1 MTSATN
7 AADVRSTTAPPPWSL
22 FAPSGANGRGGN
34 ASSSSEAASNNNKPV
49 TQFSDVLNDRTQP
62 RTTAQAETTRP
73 SEPGRTAQYAGLP
86 PNIKAE
92 DRWEYQDR
100 QDTTALA
107 SQNSDDFFGEDGF
120 SLADIVDIVNPLQH
134 LPVISTIYRSL
145 TGDEISTG
153 ARLAGDALFGGPVGF
168 AAGLA
173 NVVMEDATGSD
184 IGDSVMAALFGSE
197 DDAGTALAS
206 ADSPAAMADDV
217 AEIAPAS
224 GTTQQAAPVQMAQAA
239 PTART
244 RASSPLFAAQPTG
257 MPLASNPGAATSL
270 IPPMPGGP
278 PTVLAQAASQ
288 PTRSSQ
294 AGQTPQTP
302 MTAAGQGVP
311 KLSPDAANVLMRM
324 AQASQSQIGQSQ
336 AGQSQAGQSQASRSP
351 SGITPSGI
359 TPSGITPPVGPTAM
373 AAPSDAAPS
382 KVAAPASTASGKA
395 APVQTASAEFVEPV
409 PVENLP
415 AAMMEALSRYE
426 ALKGG

>member
-1 MTSATN
+1 MTSVTN
-7 AADVRSTTAPPPWSL
+7 AADARSTTAPPPWSL
-22 FAPSGANGRGGN
+22 FAPSGATGRGGN
-34 ASSSSEAASNNNKPV
+34 APSSSDAAQSGSKPA
-49 TQFSDVLNDRTQP
+49 TQFSDILNDRSQP
-62 RTTAQAETTRP
+62 RTPAQAQTTLP
-73 SEPGRTAQYAGLP
+73 SEPDRTAQYAGLP
-86 PNIKAE
+86 RNIKAE
-92 DRWEYQDR
+92 DRWEYEGR

-145 TGDEISTG
+145 TGDEISPG

-197 DDAGTALAS
+197 EDAGTALAV
-206 ADSPAAMADDV
+206 ADGPAEMAADV

-224 GTTQQAAPVQMAQAA
+224 GTAQQAPPVQMAQAA
-239 PTART
+239 PVAQP
-244 RASSPLFAAQPTG
+244 RATSPLFAAQPTG
-257 MPLASNPGAATSL
+257 VPLASNPGAATSL

-288 PTRSSQ
+288 SMRSSQ
-294 AGQTPQTP
+294 ATQAPQSP

-311 KLSPDAANVLMRM
+311 KLSADAANVLMRM
-324 AQASQSQIGQSQ
+324 AQASQSQ
-336 AGQSQAGQSQASRSP
+336 AAMAP
-351 SGITPSGI
+351 ATV
-359 TPSGITPPVGPTAM
+359 PPAPPIGPTAM
-373 AAPSDAAPS
+373 AAPSEVPS
-382 KVAAPASTASGKA
+382 EVPAEAAPARASGSSAPVSTASSKA

-426 ALKGG
+426 ALKQGG